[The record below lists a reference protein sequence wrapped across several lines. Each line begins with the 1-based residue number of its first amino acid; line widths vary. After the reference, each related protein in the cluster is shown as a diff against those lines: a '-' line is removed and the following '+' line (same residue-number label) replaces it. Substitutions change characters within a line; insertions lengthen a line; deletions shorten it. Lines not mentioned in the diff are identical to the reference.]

1 MAGIND
7 QIMDMLK
14 ANNNHI
20 LELVKKS
27 EFLTVKVTVLDKSI
41 DNLKEKH
48 EELSNKNQTLIG
60 MIQRSMTPDRCGH
73 MHAELGDRIKKEV
86 FTELRKGAKGW
97 MATALTILKF
107 AAYAAI
113 VFGGS
118 AVGANALGIL
128 KIAGGP

>member
-1 MAGIND
+1 MAGLNE
-7 QIMDMLK
+7 QIMEMLK

-27 EFLTVKVTVLDKSI
+27 EFLTVKVTVLDKTI
-41 DNLKEKH
+41 DNLKDKH
-48 EELSNKNQTLIG
+48 EELSTKNTQLIG
-60 MIQRSMTPDRCGH
+60 MISDRMTPDRCGH
-73 MHAELGDRIKKEV
+73 MHNELRSSIKKEV
-86 FTELRKGAKGW
+86 FSELRKGAKGW
-97 MATALTILKF
+97 MSTALTILKF